1 MLMLQGDGRNKYYLG
16 LILEDGGK
24 IGGEV
29 GCCYPL
35 ETSRSLGFPLR
46 CHREIFCWEGGE
58 VLAQLPRE
66 AEDAPSNPGGVQGQ
80 VGWGPGQPGL
90 VLNVEVGSPD

>member
-16 LILEDGGK
+16 LILEDDGK

-46 CHREIFCWEGGE
+46 CHREIFRWEGGE

-66 AEDAPSNPGGVQGQ
+66 AVDAPS
-80 VGWGPGQPGL
+80 L
-90 VLNVEVGSPD
+90 EVLKARLDEATGSLIWC